1 MLKVNDRNTQIIYAF
16 LLIRILLLYIST
28 YIASNIMNQI
38 YSERVLIS
46 GVEPQPLNYQLY
58 LFIAI
63 DIVLNLFLLGFIFGF
78 TKLTNMDNDIIQKLL
93 FLGVNCRVIETVS
106 VVENNIEKGCLITL
120 EPYKISPTL
129 ASSGSFFNNISSFFF
144 FLP

>member
-1 MLKVNDRNTQIIYAF
+1 MIGRKQIQVIYAF

-46 GVEPQPLNYQLY
+46 GKEPQPLNYQLY

-63 DIVLNLFLLGFIFGF
+63 DVLLNLFLLGFVYGTVSLIPGIGGNNTLI
-78 TKLTNMDNDIIQKLL
+78 TKLFLLPPTGKLWL
-93 FLGVNCRVIETVS
+93 
-106 VVENNIEKGCLITL
+106 
-120 EPYKISPTL
+120 
-129 ASSGSFFNNISSFFF
+129 
-144 FLP
+144 